1 MNTRKQNTFLGG
13 ELGGKQSQKNAAI
26 EAVKAGAPA
35 VSGNSA
41 SKTDAVI
48 LRLGGGKSSSSSW
61 AEREAAATVA
71 RQTGQALG
79 SKNAAAARNIQ
90 SFEHPIATH
99 SHECM
104 EPQCRQPV
112 KMMTQYKNGRMYTNF
127 HHKCRAQNSK

>member
-1 MNTRKQNTFLGG
+1 VNTRKQNTFLGG

-104 EPQCRQPV
+104 DPECRRPV
-112 KMMTQYKNGRMYTNF
+112 QLKSQYKQG
-127 HHKCRAQNSK
+127 